1 MTWCIAGAGRR
12 LHPRLRETIP
22 SVAAALVCGVLLGAA
37 GPSQE
42 AVTAPERSVLRRPLV
57 EWNPIPYGPERRR
70 QMAAYSARHYGHR
83 RWRLRRKRVI
93 VLHFTGGSSYE
104 SAWNAFAA
112 NSPARGE
119 LPGVCTHYI
128 VARGGVVHQLVRLG
142 VRCRHAIG
150 LNHRSLGIEMVQ
162 PLGRGPHWAAQRIL
176 HRRPQMRATLRL
188 VRYLRARF
196 GIPMRQVIGHAMAN
210 SSPYFRDLQGW
221 RNDHSDWL
229 RRDVKAFR
237 RRLARIS

>member
-1 MTWCIAGAGRR
+1 MTWCITGAGRR
-12 LHPRLRETIP
+12 LHLSLRGTLP
-22 SVAAALVCGVLLGAA
+22 WTAAALVCGVLLGAA
-37 GPSQE
+37 GPPPE
-42 AVTAPERSVLRRPLV
+42 AVTARERTSLRRPSV
-57 EWNPIPYGPERRR
+57 DWNPIPYGPERKR

-93 VLHFTGGSSYE
+93 VLHFTGGSSYG
-104 SAWNAFAA
+104 SAWNTFAA
-112 NSPARGE
+112 NAPARGE

-150 LNHRSLGIEMVQ
+150 LNHRSIGIEMVQ
-162 PLGRGPHWAAQRIL
+162 PLGRGSHWAAQRVL
-176 HRRPQMRATLRL
+176 HRRPQIRATLRL

-196 GIPMRQVIGHAMAN
+196 GIPMRHVIGHAMAN
-210 SSPYFRDLQGW
+210 SSAYFRDLQGW
-221 RNDHSDWL
+221 RNDHTDWL
-229 RRDVKAFR
+229 RRDVHAFR